1 MTRAALLY
9 LACVLTTLT
18 VIRAEARW
26 LGNHLDQAGRAAGV
40 IVLAVLE

>member
-1 MTRAALLY
+1 MRDALLY
-9 LACVLTTLT
+9 LACLLATAIT
-18 VIRAEARW
+18 IRAEAHW

>member
-9 LACVLTTLT
+9 LACLVATFA
-18 VIRAEARW
+18 VIRAEAHW
-26 LGNHLDQAGRAAGV
+26 LGNHLNDAGRAAGV